1 MTVKNVSELSF
12 NEFLNQAVETEN
24 KYCTFYIFKDIN
36 NKYNYY
42 SDLDLYVSGNKYC
55 FDIRDIAD
63 EVFFNHSDEMT
74 EYTILNFFFRDDIK
88 AMTAYAFNHLINDK
102 EDDMSM
108 MKSIIA
114 EHVYNCWKTLKIQL
128 QIANNS

>member
-1 MTVKNVSELSF
+1 M
-12 NEFLNQAVETEN
+12 
-24 KYCTFYIFKDIN
+24 
-36 NKYNYY
+36 
-42 SDLDLYVSGNKYC
+42 SGNKYC

-63 EVFFNHSDEMT
+63 EVFFNHSNEMT

-114 EHVYNCWKTLKIQL
+114 EHIYNCWKTLKIQL